1 MYESGR
7 QRNIVLNRTKYVF
20 LKKLN
25 FVDVIKN
32 QIGNKKYIFA
42 RRTK

>member
-1 MYESGR
+1 MYESRR

-32 QIGNKKYIFA
+32 QIGNKKYIFP
-42 RRTK
+42 RRT